1 VRAMGVFSVEVMA
14 VGIEKALKDAA
25 GQVGLLY
32 LLLSVLGLCIAYL
45 FGTWILFY
53 FCCNSNFRGD
63 DHNIP

>member
-1 VRAMGVFSVEVMA
+1 MGVFSVEVMA

-45 FGTWILFY
+45 FGTWILFTE
-53 FCCNSNFRGD
+53 
-63 DHNIP
+63 